1 MQTIIIS
8 LLVVLAP
15 FVWVWYK
22 QRRNAK
28 EAEKIY
34 WEAKDKFENECKRLG
49 VRRDN
54 QFSDMYTASF
64 IRCDDAKER
73 IAVYAGQSNRFAVI
87 PYRDYGMILC
97 SFSGGV
103 ISASGSTQYVTT
115 SIGGTSITTKYSPS
129 QASFYIAG
137 YTPEILVF
145 RDGVRSVEDPG
156 YVFDSTGKIGKS
168 RMEKTKM
175 FCEVVNHGMKKISIY
190 ANVKN
195 GKLTDWSPG
204 QNYLEW
210 GKEWDARERA
220 LANKPDPYGSHS
232 I

>member
-1 MQTIIIS
+1 MQTIIIT
-8 LLVVLAP
+8 LLVISAP

-22 QRRNAK
+22 HRHNAK

-34 WEAKDKFENECKRLG
+34 WEAKDKFENECKRLSI
-49 VRRDN
+49 RRDN

-64 IRCDDAKER
+64 IRCDDTKER

-97 SFSGGV
+97 SISSGA
-103 ISASGSTQYVTT
+103 ISASGNTQYVTT

-129 QASFYIAG
+129 QARIYIAG
-137 YTPEILVF
+137 YTPEILVL
-145 RDGVRSVEDPG
+145 RDGVRSVENPG

-168 RMEKTKM
+168 RMGKTKM
-175 FCEVVNHGMKKISIY
+175 FCEAVNHGMQKISIY

-210 GKEWDARERA
+210 KKEWDARERA